1 MKALFKL
8 INTNDDANK
17 LLKICKKNSNKILH
31 KKHRQELNK
40 NIISEGGFS
49 INFGGYGSFSN
60 LGLGDNFHTKWELE
74 NSENKQFSKVL
85 VSLDKSIDKELVKKI
100 STFIEKNEGKIVSQ
114 EECNLLVKNEKRKIF
129 PKKPKWDR
137 DTAPLQNDSNID
149 DFIGVSIEEL
159 LTKFPSI
166 NPKPKKTNNKLKLS
180 NETKQNIKNLQKRDL
195 DEIEKTIQNISSD
208 QQEIDAI
215 LSGVDVNKDGEI
227 ERGTQ
232 FKGTKPSLSYTDL
245 GLLNLLSISEE
256 NSKGY
261 EIRNAITRMD
271 LTVQEIPII
280 KGFDALEHLTISLI
294 KENEL
299 KTKDLSRF
307 GEFKNLK
314 SLTIQIDKSR
324 IDDQRPSWSEKKVVI
339 SSIDGLKAPKLEN
352 LIIMNL
358 GLSDINPL
366 HSCKELLQLSLDENE
381 ELEDINSLKNC
392 SKLKILNLNKTSV
405 KTLEPL
411 RELSSLEIISISDC
425 DSLNNL
431 KGLENLKLKIAD
443 ININNENRD
452 FEDSSLLRLKS
463 LVSIE
468 HLPKLNSK
476 KLIITEVNISNLK
489 GIESSNH
496 LEELF
501 IQESS
506 QLKCLD
512 SLSELKN
519 LKYIRI
525 STCPEI
531 LDYTVLS
538 ELVSL
543 ETCLLDEKYYNFN
556 FEENYRDEQ
565 DILPEKWPENLK
577 FLRLS
582 TSAISLGELPTNL
595 QNIELMYS
603 TKLKS
608 LHELKICSNLN
619 KSFDGCDL
627 YEEDGKIDLSSC
639 PSLANLEGLENKPH
653 LNKIVISPFITNL
666 DAISE
671 IDDLE
676 ITIKFYKIV
685 GFDEIT
691 KISKELSMAL
701 SKLKNFKMII
711 DSCSDSKPEDISNIS
726 SLKNIES
733 LDLDGVDVEDLSF
746 ISTMES
752 LKFIRLKAND
762 LTRDLKRRVFDTEG
776 QIAKLKMKLIAS

>member
-8 INTNDDANK
+8 INTNEDANK

-31 KKHRQELNK
+31 KKHGQELNK
-40 NIISEGGFS
+40 SIISEGGFS

-74 NSENKQFSKVL
+74 NPGKKQFSKVL

-114 EECNLLVKNEKRKIF
+114 ENCNLLVKNEKRKIL
-129 PKKPKWDR
+129 PKKPKWDI

-166 NPKPKKTNNKLKLS
+166 NPKPKKTTKLS

-195 DEIEKTIQNISSD
+195 NEIEKTIQNISSD

-261 EIRNAITRMD
+261 EIRNAIKRMD

-294 KENEL
+294 NENEL

-366 HSCKELLQLSLDENE
+366 DNCKELLQLSLDENE
-381 ELEDINSLKNC
+381 ELEDINSLMNC
-392 SKLKILNLNKTSV
+392 TKLKILNLNKTSV

-431 KGLENLKLKIAD
+431 KGLEKLKLKIAD

-452 FEDSSLLRLKS
+452 FDESTLSRLDS

-468 HLPKLNSK
+468 HLPKLNSE
-476 KLIITEVNISNLK
+476 KLLIREVNISNLK

-496 LEELF
+496 LEELS
-501 IQESS
+501 IQNSS
-506 QLKCLD
+506 SLKFLD

-519 LKYIRI
+519 LKKIEI
-525 STCPEI
+525 NTCPEI
-531 LDYTVLS
+531 QDYTVLS
-538 ELVSL
+538 ALVSL
-543 ETCLLDEKYYNFN
+543 ETCLLGDRYSILSFDEAK
-556 FEENYRDEQ
+556 DKQ
-565 DILPEKWPENLK
+565 DILPERWPENLK

-676 ITIKFYKIV
+676 LTIKFEKIN
-685 GFDEIT
+685 GFDEVT
-691 KISKELSMAL
+691 KISKELSLAL

-711 DSCSDSKPEDISNIS
+711 DSGWDAKPEDISNIS

-733 LDLDGVDVEDLSF
+733 LDLDRVFVEDLSF
-746 ISTMES
+746 ISTMEN
-752 LKFIRLKAND
+752 LKYIRLQAND
-762 LTRDLKRRVFDTEG
+762 LTRELKRRVFDTEG

>member
-8 INTNDDANK
+8 INTNEDANK

-31 KKHRQELNK
+31 KKHGQELNK

-74 NSENKQFSKVL
+74 NPGKKQFSKVL

-114 EECNLLVKNEKRKIF
+114 EKCNLLVKNEKRKIL

-166 NPKPKKTNNKLKLS
+166 NPKPKKTNKLS

-195 DEIEKTIQNISSD
+195 NEIEKTIQNISLD

-227 ERGTQ
+227 DRGTQ

-261 EIRNAITRMD
+261 EIRNAIKRMD

-294 KENEL
+294 NENEL

-366 HSCKELLQLSLDENE
+366 DNCKELLQLSLDENE
-381 ELEDINSLKNC
+381 ELEDINSLINC

-425 DSLNNL
+425 DSLKNL

-452 FEDSSLLRLKS
+452 FDESTLSRLDS

-468 HLPKLNSK
+468 HLPKLNSE
-476 KLIITEVNISNLK
+476 KLLIREVNISNLK

-496 LEELF
+496 LEELS
-501 IQESS
+501 IQNSS
-506 QLKCLD
+506 SLKFLD

-519 LKYIRI
+519 LNKIEI
-525 STCPEI
+525 STCSGI
-531 LDYTVLS
+531 QDYTVLS

-543 ETCLLDEKYYNFN
+543 ETCLLGNRYSELSEDEVK
-556 FEENYRDEQ
+556 DKQ
-565 DILPEKWPENLK
+565 DILPERWPETLK

-582 TSAISLGELPTNL
+582 TSSNSLGGLPINL
-595 QNIELMYS
+595 QNIELINCP
-603 TKLKS
+603 KLKS
-608 LHELKICSNLN
+608 LYELKICSKLN
-619 KSFDGCDL
+619 KSWDGGSL
-627 YEEDGKIDLSSC
+627 YGEEGKIDLSAC
-639 PSLANLEGLENKPH
+639 PSLINLEGLENKPH
-653 LNKIVISPFITNL
+653 LNKIVISPFIANL

-676 ITIKFYKIV
+676 VTINFEKIN

-691 KISKELSMAL
+691 KISKELSLAL
-701 SKLKNFKMII
+701 SKLKNFKII
-711 DSCSDSKPEDISNIS
+711 INKGWDTKQIEDISNIS

-733 LDLDGVDVEDLSF
+733 LDLDKIYVEDLSF
-746 ISTMES
+746 ISTMEN
-752 LKFIRLKAND
+752 LKYIRLQAND
-762 LTRDLKRRVFDTEG
+762 LTRELKRRVFDTEG

>member
-1 MKALFKL
+1 MKALLKL
-8 INTNDDANK
+8 INTNADANK

-31 KKHRQELNK
+31 KKHGQELNK
-40 NIISEGGFS
+40 SIINEGGFS

-74 NSENKQFSKVL
+74 SQEKKQFSKVL
-85 VSLDKSIDKELVKKI
+85 VSLDNSIDKELVKKI
-100 STFIEKNEGKIVSQ
+100 SSFIEKNEGEIVSQ
-114 EECNLLVKNEKRKIF
+114 EKCNLFVKNEKRKIL
-129 PKKPKWDR
+129 PKKARWER
-137 DTAPLQNDSNID
+137 DTAPLDNDSNID
-149 DFIGVSIEEL
+149 EFINVSIEEL

-166 NPKPKKTNNKLKLS
+166 NPKPKKTNKLS

-208 QQEIDAI
+208 QIEIDAI
-215 LSGVDVNKDGEI
+215 LSGVDVNKEGEI
-227 ERGTQ
+227 DRGTQ
-232 FKGTKPSLSYTDL
+232 FKGTKPALSYSDL

-261 EIRNAITRMD
+261 EIRNSIKKMD

-280 KGFDALEHLTISLI
+280 KGFDALEHLKISI
-294 KENEL
+294 INEKEL

-314 SLTIQIDKSR
+314 SLTIQIDKSC
-324 IDDQRPSWSEKKVVI
+324 IDDQRPTWSEKKVVI

-358 GLSDINPL
+358 GISNIHPL
-366 HSCKELLQLSLDENE
+366 NNCKELLQLSLDENE
-381 ELEDINSLKNC
+381 ELEDINSLMNC

-411 RELSSLEIISISDC
+411 RELASLEIISISDC

-431 KGLENLKLKIAD
+431 EGLENLKLKIAD

-452 FEDSSLLRLKS
+452 FDESTLSRLES

-468 HLPKLNSK
+468 HLPKLISE
-476 KLIITEVNISNLK
+476 KLIIREVNISDLK
-489 GIESSNH
+489 GIETSSH
-496 LEELF
+496 LEELS
-501 IQESS
+501 IQNSS
-506 QLKCLD
+506 KLKFLG
-512 SLSELKN
+512 SLSELKK
-519 LKYIRI
+519 LKKIEI
-525 STCPEI
+525 NTCPEI

-543 ETCLLDEKYYNFN
+543 ETCLLGDRYSILSSNEGK
-556 FEENYRDEQ
+556 DKQ
-565 DILPEKWPENLK
+565 DILPEKWPEKLK
-577 FLRLS
+577 YLRLS
-582 TSAISLGELPTNL
+582 TSAISLGELPNNL
-595 QNIELMYS
+595 QNIELMNS
-603 TKLKS
+603 PKLKS
-608 LHELKICSNLN
+608 LNQLKICLNLN
-619 KSFDGCDL
+619 KSYDGSPFYGD
-627 YEEDGKIDLSSC
+627 EGKIDLSSC
-639 PSLANLEGLENKPH
+639 PSLINLEGLENKPH

-676 ITIKFYKIV
+676 ITIKFEKID
-685 GFDEIT
+685 GFDEVT

-711 DSCSDSKPEDISNIS
+711 DKGWDAKQLEDISNIS
-726 SLKNIES
+726 SLTNIES
-733 LDLDGVDVEDLSF
+733 LDLDRIYLEDLSF
-746 ISTMES
+746 ISTMEN
-752 LKFIRLKAND
+752 LKYIRLQANN

-776 QIAKLKMKLIAS
+776 QIAKLKMKLLAS